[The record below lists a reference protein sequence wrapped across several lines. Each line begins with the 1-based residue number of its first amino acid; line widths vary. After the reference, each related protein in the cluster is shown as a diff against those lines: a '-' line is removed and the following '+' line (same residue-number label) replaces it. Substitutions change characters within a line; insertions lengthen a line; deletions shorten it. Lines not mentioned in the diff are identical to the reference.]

1 MFDDVHLRPMEE
13 ITQGVCTDF
22 ECEPLEVNG
31 EADHIHLLVNFPPKT
46 AVTKPVNSPK
56 GVSSRRVR
64 QELDDLTRH
73 YWRANKPWSGS
84 YFAGTVGGALLSGVK
99 QYIEQR
105 SRRR

>member
-1 MFDDVHLRPMEE
+1 MEE

-22 ECEPLEVNG
+22 ECEPLEINR

-73 YWRANKPWSGS
+73 YWRANKLWSGS
-84 YFAGTVGGALLSGVK
+84 YFAGTVGGAPLSRVK
-99 QYIEQR
+99 QCIEQR
-105 SRRR
+105 SRPM

>member
-1 MFDDVHLRPMEE
+1 MSDDVHLRPMEE

-46 AVTKPVNSPK
+46 AVTKPVNSLK

-64 QELDDLTRH
+64 QELDDLTRY
-73 YWRANKPWSGS
+73 YWRANKLWSGS

>member
-1 MFDDVHLRPMEE
+1 MSDDVHLRLMEE

-22 ECEPLEVNG
+22 ECDPLEVNG

-64 QELDDLTRH
+64 QELDD
-73 YWRANKPWSGS
+73 
-84 YFAGTVGGALLSGVK
+84 
-99 QYIEQR
+99 
-105 SRRR
+105 